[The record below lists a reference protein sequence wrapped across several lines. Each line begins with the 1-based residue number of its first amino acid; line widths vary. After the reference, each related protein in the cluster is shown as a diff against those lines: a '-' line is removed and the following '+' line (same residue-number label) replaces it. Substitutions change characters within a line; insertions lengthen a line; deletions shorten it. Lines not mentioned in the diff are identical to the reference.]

1 MAAITTTGTLTAGNS
16 RTFTLAPG
24 SALTLTLLPNCRVTV
39 TETPETVSASDAG
52 GNSPRT
58 HIHQLAGVFTYGPY
72 AMGGSVVV
80 ANASNSGSTVTWGR
94 KDTVVSTDSTG
105 TSLVSRDGTPFG
117 SSLIYQSAV
126 PVTAPNDTNNNVLL
140 SVTIP
145 PLRANSRILAR
156 MLWTFTNNA
165 NTKNTK
171 VRLGGSAYFY
181 NAGLA
186 NLAGANTLIDIINR
200 GATNSQ
206 IGTPINVGQTLG
218 SLTQVWSTASIDTST
233 SQLLTFECQK
243 TTGSDS
249 MILEAAWV
257 EVFW

>member
-1 MAAITTTGTLTAGNS
+1 MANHYTFGIGQPHTEADENLSPVVFNETTQFLEIG
-16 RTFTLAPG
+16 
-24 SALTLTLLPNCRVTV
+24 
-39 TETPETVSASDAG
+39 
-52 GNSPRT
+52 
-58 HIHQLAGVFTYGPY
+58 
-72 AMGGSVVV
+72 
-80 ANASNSGSTVTWGR
+80 
-94 KDTVVSTDSTG
+94 
-105 TSLVSRDGTPFG
+105 DGTPVLR
-117 SSLIYQSAV
+117 SVIYQSAI
-126 PVTAPNDTNNNVLL
+126 PITAPNDTNNNVLL
-140 SVTIP
+140 AVTIP

-218 SLTQVWSTASIDTST
+218 SLTQVWSTAAIDTST
-233 SQLLTFECQK
+233 SQLLTFEAQK
-243 TTGSDS
+243 TTAGDS

-257 EVFW
+257 EVVW